1 MGEFGNNLDVF
12 NNIICYLESFNGE
25 FPIKYFRGIKKKCV
39 QSFNRDFSIKWFMRN

>member
-25 FPIKYFRGIKKKCV
+25 FPIKYFGGIKKNMCNYLIEI
-39 QSFNRDFSIKWFMRN
+39 FPLNDL